1 MQVQEAEMTNVLII
15 DSAATGEASVTRR
28 LTGELEAILR
38 GRGPV
43 RIVRRDVGTHTIPH
57 LTAETTPAIRGAEA
71 ETDAARD
78 AVALSDALIAEL
90 KAADLV
96 VIGAP
101 MYNFGIA
108 STLKAWFDHVL
119 RAGITFRYTESGP
132 EGLMK
137 GKRAIVVESRG
148 GLYSAGPAQA
158 MDSQEPHLRTLL
170 GFVGITDVTFVRAEK
185 LAFGP
190 EAREQAIDA
199 ARAQLGQVIQE
210 HLRQAA

>member
-1 MQVQEAEMTNVLII
+1 MTNILII

-28 LTGELEAILR
+28 LTGELEEILR

-43 RIVRRDVGTHTIPH
+43 RIVRRDVGTDTIPH

-71 ETDAARD
+71 GTDAARE
-78 AVALSDALIAEL
+78 ALALSDALIAEL

-119 RAGITFRYTESGP
+119 RAGITFRYSEAGP
-132 EGLMK
+132 EGLLK
-137 GKRAIVVESRG
+137 GKKTIVIESRA
-148 GLYSAGPAQA
+148 GLYSEGPSAA

-170 GFVGITDVTFVRAEK
+170 GFMGLEDMAFVRVEK

-190 EAREQAIDA
+190 DQASASIAEAVEQLRGLAMQELPLA
-199 ARAQLGQVIQE
+199 A
-210 HLRQAA
+210 

>member
-1 MQVQEAEMTNVLII
+1 MTNVLII
-15 DSAATGEASVTRR
+15 DSAATGDASVSRR
-28 LTGELEAILR
+28 LTGELESILR

-43 RIVRRDVGTHTIPH
+43 RIVRRDVGTDPVPH

-71 ETDAARD
+71 ETDVARD

-108 STLKAWFDHVL
+108 STLKAWFDHVA
-119 RAGITFRYTESGP
+119 RAGITFRYSADGP
-132 EGLMK
+132 EGLLK
-137 GKRAIVVESRG
+137 GRKAIVIESRA
-148 GLYSAGPAQA
+148 GLYSEGPAAA

-170 GFVGITDVTFVRAEK
+170 GFIGLDVAFVRAER

-190 EAREQAIDA
+190 EAAEASIAGAVEQLRLLA
-199 ARAQLGQVIQE
+199 AEELP
-210 HLRQAA
+210 LAA